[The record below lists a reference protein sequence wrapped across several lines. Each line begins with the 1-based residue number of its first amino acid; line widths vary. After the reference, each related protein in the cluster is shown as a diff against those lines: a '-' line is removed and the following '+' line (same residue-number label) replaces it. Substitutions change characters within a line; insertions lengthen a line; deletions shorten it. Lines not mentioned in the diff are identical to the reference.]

1 MTASTKRRARRSA
14 AQQGPARE
22 PAQQPAEGIHG
33 CVLCKHVSDD
43 LDVVADFG
51 NGDSLPYW
59 LCTDHGEC
67 LDRRRRAR
75 GEPPADTEEQ
85 PQPEAAAAEETAE
98 VSQ

>member
-1 MTASTKRRARRSA
+1 MSTSTRRRARRNA

-22 PAQQPAEGIHG
+22 PAQQPAEGIHE

-67 LDRRRRAR
+67 LDRRRKAR
-75 GEPPADTEEQ
+75 GEPPAEPE
-85 PQPEAAAAEETAE
+85 PEAAAADETAE